1 MSDTTSPRRA
11 LVLDPAGTATARAI
25 AARLR
30 AAGHAVETAARV
42 PAEPAGPYD
51 VVVHEPGLLDDEVSG
66 RPAEQLVTALDLL
79 GPRLR
84 PREHGGCRVVVVAS
98 RDGLGW
104 PSRPDLAA
112 ESGALISTARSLA
125 LRLGRTGTTVNV
137 IAALP
142 PEGSPLRDSGR
153 PENTHLYEP
162 EALTPHPVTAQDIA
176 ETAAF
181 LVDARSGYVTGQVLY
196 VCGGASLLSSLSV

>member
-1 MSDTTSPRRA
+1 MSDPTPSRRA

-25 AARLR
+25 AERL
-30 AAGHAVETAARV
+30 ASAGHDVRTAVDTPAAM
-42 PAEPAGPYD
+42 AGPLDALVY
-51 VVVHEPGLLDDEVSG
+51 EPGLLDDDVSG
-66 RPAEQLVTALDLL
+66 RPAEQLLAAIDQL
-79 GPRLR
+79 GPHLR
-84 PREHGGCRVVVVAS
+84 SRKDGGCRVVVVAS

-112 ESGALISTARSLA
+112 ESGALVSTARSLA
-125 LRLGRTGTTVNV
+125 LKLGRSGITVNV
-137 IAALP
+137 VAALP

-181 LVDARSGYVTGQVLY
+181 LADARSGYVTGQVLY